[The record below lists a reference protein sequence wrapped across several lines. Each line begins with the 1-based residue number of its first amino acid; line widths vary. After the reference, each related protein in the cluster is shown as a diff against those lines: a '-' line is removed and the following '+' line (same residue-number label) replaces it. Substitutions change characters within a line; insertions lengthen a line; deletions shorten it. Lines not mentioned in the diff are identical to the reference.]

1 MKILQQESNVETVGK
16 VESNKVGIDIK
27 NIDFITQ
34 ILSTNL
40 YSNPME
46 SYLREAISNAR
57 DSHKEAGTTDPII
70 LDIGMN
76 QGKLYVRIQDF
87 GTGISKERFDSIYR
101 FIGSSTKRD
110 SNDYIGGFGEL
121 SYAEVKSLKKPGTLK
136 WESEVK
142 AISNIIASRN
152 A

>member
-1 MKILQQESNVETVGK
+1 MKILQQTASTAEVLGDVN
-16 VESNKVGIDIK
+16 SNKVGIDVK

-57 DSHKEAGTTDPII
+57 DSHKEAGVDKPII

-76 QGKLYVRIQDF
+76 QGKLCVRIQDF

-110 SNDYIGGFGEL
+110 SNDYIGGF
-121 SYAEVKSLKKPGTLK
+121 
-136 WESEVK
+136 SEIK
-142 AISNIIASRN
+142 IRK
-152 A
+152 